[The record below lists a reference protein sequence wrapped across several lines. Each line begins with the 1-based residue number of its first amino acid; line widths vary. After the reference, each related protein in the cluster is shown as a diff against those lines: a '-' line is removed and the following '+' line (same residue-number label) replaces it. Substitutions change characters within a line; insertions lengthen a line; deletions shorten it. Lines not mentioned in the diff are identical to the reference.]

1 MFGDCTVL
9 LQLVLVCNGL
19 LNFFGAMEYALIY
32 VYLFME
38 IGFNVEC
45 GHVVGGNQL
54 LFGILKLE

>member
-1 MFGDCTVL
+1 ML

-32 VYLFME
+32 VCLFME
-38 IGFNVEC
+38 IGLDVEC
-45 GHVVGGNQL
+45 GHVVGGNRL